1 MSHRAEPSS
10 AFDDLAGIGPLPIWD
25 GIAARAVSGERITLA
40 VIELDPGAVAAEHAH
55 ENEQLGIV
63 LSGTMTFRVGDE
75 VRELGPGGTWKIA
88 ADTPHEA
95 TAGPE
100 GAVVIDVFGPP
111 RDDWQALEP
120 VEGRRPRWP
129 AASPDS

>member
-25 GIAARAVSGERITLA
+25 GIVARAVSGERITLA
-40 VIELDPGAVAAEHAH
+40 VVELDPGAVAAEHAH

-75 VRELGPGGTWKIA
+75 VRELRPGGTWKIA

-120 VEGRRPRWP
+120 DEGRRPRWP